1 MKRSRIALLIVFA
14 LAASPLVAEPLKP
27 WGTSGDWAIL
37 VDPNAGHGCLM
48 EKVFDGETQIR
59 FGGVPSEKGAFVSAM
74 NRSWVDLDIGNKG
87 TVKLIFDD
95 SRFAGDVD
103 FVEDGD
109 WKGFYAFFNNQEVVT
124 DLALRKTMKAIIS
137 EGLEFEV
144 ALSGT
149 SKAVEALEKCQGEQP
164 QP

>member
-1 MKRSRIALLIVFA
+1 MKPNVTA
-14 LAASPLVAEPLKP
+14 PLVVLALFAAPLAAEPLQP
-27 WGTSGDWAIL
+27 WGTSGDWAIM
-37 VDPNAGHGCLM
+37 VDPDVGHGCLM
-48 EKVFDGETQIR
+48 EKLFDADTRVR

-74 NRSWVDLDIGNKG
+74 NKSWADIDVGSKG

-103 FVEDGD
+103 FVEDGE
-109 WKGFYAFFNNQEVVT
+109 WKGFYAFFNNPEFVT
-124 DLALRKTMKAIIS
+124 DLAQRKTMKAIIS

-144 ALSGT
+144 SLAGT
-149 SKAVEALEKCQGEQP
+149 SKAVEALENCQNEQP